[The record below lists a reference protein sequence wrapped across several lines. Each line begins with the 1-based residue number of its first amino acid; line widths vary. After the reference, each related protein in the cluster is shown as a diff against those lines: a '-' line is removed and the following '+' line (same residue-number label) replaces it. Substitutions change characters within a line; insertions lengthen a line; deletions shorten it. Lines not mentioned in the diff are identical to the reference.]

1 MCRAALRGF
10 SRTIGFAASD
20 VLAVAAYVGALG
32 ITIGVAVWPPLF
44 IMSLG
49 GQDKS
54 AGGQFVFA
62 LDRADP
68 SLGLPT
74 SVTSLLFVLLLLL
87 SALATAGGASATTTA
102 TTPATARCRPLLIAC
117 GCPYVLTYVIAAR
130 STSVCLSAS
139 ASCLCHVQV

>member
-1 MCRAALRGF
+1 MSGCTKGIF
-10 SRTIGFAASD
+10 RTIGFAASD
-20 VLAVAAYVGALG
+20 VLAVAAYVGDLG

-139 ASCLCHVQV
+139 AFCLCHVEV